1 MILGATGDEV
11 VEFLDWESRNDKDA
25 KWIVM
30 SQLNRGRGKEQECV
44 ILTWL
49 ASQLDVASLKLH
61 RILSPFLHFCC
72 NNNYI
77 PF

>member
-30 SQLNRGRGKEQECV
+30 SQLNRGRGKEQECG
-44 ILTWL
+44 IPTL
-49 ASQLDVASLKLH
+49 ACITTGRLKLH
-61 RILSPFLHFCC
+61 RILSPYSQFCC

>member
-30 SQLNRGRGKEQECV
+30 SQLNRGRGKKEQECV
-44 ILTWL
+44 ILTL
-49 ASQLDVASLKLH
+49 ACITTGRLKLH
-61 RILSPFLHFCC
+61 RILSPFSHFCC

>member
-30 SQLNRGRGKEQECV
+30 SQLNRGRGKKEQECV
-44 ILTWL
+44 ILI
-49 ASQLDVASLKLH
+49 
-61 RILSPFLHFCC
+61 R
-72 NNNYI
+72 
-77 PF
+77 

>member
-1 MILGATGDEV
+1 MIVGATGDEV

-49 ASQLDVASLKLH
+49 ASRNWTS
-61 RILSPFLHFCC
+61 
-72 NNNYI
+72 
-77 PF
+77 